1 MLVPRVRPGTFSDIC
16 LLSEEKERM
25 VSNLGT
31 SPSDPKVTCFPIWA
45 LHPLTS
51 RSHGFLS
58 RLFTLWSQG
67 QRTEHPFFFFSEHSS
82 CSRAGRCSSPDR
94 GDLRSW
100 ASLLCEASK
109 LPEAPFM
116 SFLLLQVRKA
126 YSGTGQ
132 PAPKP
137 CPHPQTLLAPVVTV
151 VTGSPFSPSALLPH
165 DPPDFPASPSFT
177 EILLWYNA
185 CRYQPAFLSSLL
197 PLRYLISGSL
207 SAPVPLTSLTHLL
220 PESPLNS
227 ALWPGLESNSGPWME
242 PLLHEGRR
250 HWSEFQ

>member
-25 VSNLGT
+25 VSNLG
-31 SPSDPKVTCFPIWA
+31 
-45 LHPLTS
+45 LHPLTP
-51 RSHGFLS
+51 RSHVFLS
-58 RLFTLWSQG
+58 GHFTLWPQG
-67 QRTEHPFFFFSEHSS
+67 HMASYLGSSPCDLKVKGRSILFFFSEHSS

-100 ASLLCEASK
+100 ASLLREAST

-137 CPHPQTLLAPVVTV
+137 CPHPQTLLAPV

-207 SAPVPLTSLTHLL
+207 SAPVPLTSLTNLL

-242 PLLHEGRR
+242 PLLHEGQR